1 MNERTIKILLVLGIF
16 ILGFMY
22 FNYDR
27 VTSDETI
34 TIENVAVKTKDLGYV
49 KVINGNID
57 YNIKFNKIGE
67 EFIFSFD
74 LKNDNIFDMNIN
86 KINITGTSDWL
97 DYRIYDSNGNNISKD
112 LVIKKNTKQK
122 VYVALKY
129 VKKIN
134 NLDNDM
140 CKMGIDL
147 KVSKV

>member
-1 MNERTIKILLVLGIF
+1 MKERTIKILLVLGIF

-112 LVIKKNTKQK
+112 LVIKRNTKQK

>member
-1 MNERTIKILLVLGIF
+1 MKERTIKILLVLGIF

>member
-1 MNERTIKILLVLGIF
+1 MKERTIKILLVLGIF

-112 LVIKKNTKQK
+112 LVIKRNTKQK

-134 NLDNDM
+134 NLDNDR